1 MAFNDTEAEDL
12 LVACKRRCCVCHRF
26 CGSKIELDH
35 IKQRADGGTDDI
47 DNAIP
52 LCFDCHAE
60 VHAYNDRHPRGR
72 KFKPGEL
79 RKHRDE
85 WVDLCRAHPEI
96 FVNAPLNQ
104 DVGPLQALVDEL
116 EFNRTVV
123 PVDKQFLGCAFMDEQ
138 FRRAIAAG
146 AIAGL
151 NDELKSAVLDA
162 YVSIGTANAYLAAA
176 FRDLH
181 AYSRPAD
188 LDNAHALM
196 RIAQQKAEDASRAL
210 MRFMSAPR

>member
-1 MAFNDTEAEDL
+1 VAFNDTEAEDL

-26 CGSKIELDH
+26 CGTKIELDH
-35 IKQRADGGTDDI
+35 IEQRADGGSDDI
-47 DNAIP
+47 SNAIP

-85 WVDLCRAHPEI
+85 WVNLCQARPEI

-123 PVDKQFLGCAFMDEQ
+123 PVDTKFLGCLFMDEQ

-146 AIAGL
+146 AIAVL
-151 NDELKSAVLDA
+151 NEDLKKAVLDA
-162 YVSIGTANAYLAAA
+162 YVSIGTANAHLLAA

-181 AYSRPAD
+181 SYSHPLGD
-188 LDNAHALM
+188 AHLLM

-210 MRFMSAPR
+210 LHFMSS